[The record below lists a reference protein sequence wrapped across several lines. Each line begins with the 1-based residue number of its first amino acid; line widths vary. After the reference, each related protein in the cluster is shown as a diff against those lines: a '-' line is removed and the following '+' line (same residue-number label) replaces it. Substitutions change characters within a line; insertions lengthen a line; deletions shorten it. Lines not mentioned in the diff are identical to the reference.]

1 MTQSQLTSFLHF
13 LSLWH
18 HTHPRPVTCATLLP
32 LAEACGVD
40 LGGAVTVRARQSN
53 LGRLLN
59 TVSEMGEWRVVAE
72 PRTRRGATYS
82 CHGVSPEPAGV
93 ESG

>member
-1 MTQSQLTSFLHF
+1 MTQNAPFLTF
-13 LSLWH
+13 LSLWAT
-18 HTHPRPVTCATLLP
+18 THSRPVTCATLLP

-40 LGGAVTVRARQSN
+40 LGGAVSLRARQSN

-59 TVSEMGEWRVVAE
+59 TVSEMGEWRIVAGE
-72 PRTRRGATYS
+72 RTRYGAVYS
-82 CHGVSPEPAGV
+82 CHVVSREVGRV